1 MYRYWDFESFLVSA
15 NFMKFQHFFLIG
27 KFYSKFHEIHN
38 WINCQTTP
46 NPNKCTHYL
55 RTISTKIEIIS
66 LTTMRVSEN
75 SSDLDSGRRPESK
88 SDEFSDTRIVV
99 SEI

>member
-1 MYRYWDFESFLVSA
+1 MSVFGV
-15 NFMKFQHFFLIG
+15 
-27 KFYSKFHEIHN
+27 EIKTHQRVGGI
-38 WINCQTTP
+38 INDLFVGGRTP

-66 LTTMRVSEN
+66 LTTMRVSEK

-88 SDEFSDTRIVV
+88 SDDSSDTRIVV

>member
-1 MYRYWDFESFLVSA
+1 MA
-15 NFMKFQHFFLIG
+15 IP
-27 KFYSKFHEIHN
+27 
-38 WINCQTTP
+38 TPTP
-46 NPNKCTHYL
+46 NECTHYL

-88 SDEFSDTRIVV
+88 SDEFLDTRIVV